1 MSKNY
6 PLIFGIGNPLIDVVI
21 KASEEDLS
29 SLELAKGT
37 MQLVDERRQE
47 QIISYFKGTKP
58 SYFPGGSAPNTILAC
73 SGLGIHSH
81 IAGKIGK
88 DGLGNTYIERVKE
101 YGADSGIVF
110 GDGRTGSS
118 IILVTPDGE
127 RTMNTH
133 LGMCQEYCSSNIDEE
148 KLSKSKF
155 LYFTGYMWDTDSQKS
170 AIKKAIQIAQ
180 DNGVKIV
187 FDVADPFAVDRNRES
202 FLRMIEKDIDIVFAN
217 QSELNILLDSDDMD
231 FCIDNLMKVV
241 NSGGIK
247 LGKHGSLIFDNN
259 KKYIIKPSPILAK
272 DSTGAGDM
280 YAAGFLASVAK
291 GEGYESAGQ
300 IAVNLAEE
308 VIQIEGAQFE
318 KDVIVDLS
326 KKYCKSFDKIK

>member
-1 MSKNY
+1 MANNY
-6 PLIFGIGNPLIDVVI
+6 PIIFGIGNPLIDVVI
-21 KASEEDLS
+21 KASEKDLT
-29 SLELAKGT
+29 SLGLTKGT
-37 MQLVDERRQE
+37 MQLVDEKRQT
-47 QIISYFKGTKP
+47 QIINYFKGTKNN
-58 SYFPGGSAPNTILAC
+58 YFPGGSAPNTILAC

-88 DGLGNTYIERVKE
+88 DELGNTYIERVNE

-133 LGMCQEYCSSNIDEE
+133 LGMCQEYGSNDIDEE
-148 KLSKSKF
+148 KLSKAKF
-155 LYFTGYMWDTDSQKS
+155 FYFTGYMWDTDSQKS

-180 DNGVKIV
+180 NNKVKIV
-187 FDVADPFAVDRNRES
+187 FDVADPFAVDRNRDS
-202 FLRMIEKDIDIVFAN
+202 FLRMIEKDVDIVFAN
-217 QSELNILLDSDDMD
+217 QSELKILLDSEDID
-231 FCIDNLMKVV
+231 FCVDNLMEIV

-247 LGKHGSLIFDNN
+247 LGKEGSLIFDNN
-259 KKYIIKPSPILAK
+259 KKYVIKPSPILAK

-280 YAAGFLASVAK
+280 YAAGFLASIAK
-291 GEGYESAGQ
+291 GDGYESAGEV
-300 IAVNLAEE
+300 AVHLAEE

-318 KDVIVDLS
+318 KDVIVDLA
-326 KKYCKSFDKIK
+326 KKIL